1 MTGESYWTS
10 STGSTDFPALEGR
23 HTADVAVIGGGAAG
37 LWTAWELSR
46 VGRRVIVVDAGRVAG
61 ATTGGTTGRASVLQ
75 SLTYSRIAREAGQE
89 ATTAYYWAQKLA
101 VERILQVA
109 AGLGVDCELER
120 RPAYLVATTEQS
132 LPALREELTVADRAG
147 MSAVFGLEAGGLPLP
162 VAGAVRLDVQLQFHP
177 RKLLLAMATDLLRSG
192 CAIFE
197 HSRVVTV
204 DDGEPCI
211 AVTESGASVAA
222 EHVVVAT
229 GYPIT
234 TTPAIRRALR
244 PRRELV
250 VAGPI
255 ARADAP
261 DGMYVT
267 AEDPV
272 RSIRTAPLDADR
284 RLLIVAG
291 ETFEPGAGGVG
302 ERLRTLSTWAK
313 DHLGLKEVTYRWS
326 AQDYDTVDHVPLI
339 GPASAAPDHEHTW
352 IATGFGGWGMSNSV
366 AAAHLITAGIHGRGL
381 PDWAAPFAPGRLEY
395 HWQVN
400 GTTADGAGRSAVR
413 HRVEPEE
420 RAALAGIRPGEGAVV
435 DIGGEHCAAYRDDSG
450 ILHVVSGVCSHL
462 GCAVGFNDVEK
473 TWECPCHGSRFTAD
487 GAVLQGPAT
496 RPLAPVAAMTAVVG
510 G

>member
-1 MTGESYWTS
+1 V
-10 STGSTDFPALEGR
+10 PALEGR

-46 VGRRVIVVDAGRVAG
+46 IGKRVVVLDAGRIAG

-75 SLTYSRIAREAGQE
+75 ALTYSGIAREAGHE
-89 ATTAYYWAQKLA
+89 AVTAYYWAQKLA

-109 AGLGVDCELER
+109 AGLDVDCELER
-120 RPAYLVATTEQS
+120 RPAYLVATAERS
-132 LPALREELTVADRAG
+132 LPWLREELAAASRAG
-147 MSAVFGLEAGGLPLP
+147 MAVAFGLEAGGLPLP
-162 VAGAVRLDVQLQFHP
+162 VAGAIRLDVQLQFHP

-192 CAIFE
+192 CSIFE
-197 HSRVVTV
+197 NSRVVTV

-211 AVTESGASVAA
+211 AVTEAGASVAA

-250 VAGPI
+250 VAGPVPNSE
-255 ARADAP
+255 AP
-261 DGMYVT
+261 EGMYIT
-267 AEDPV
+267 ADDPV
-272 RSIRTAPLDADR
+272 RAIRTAPLDADR

-291 ETFEPGAGGVG
+291 ETFEPGAGRVG
-302 ERLRTLSTWAK
+302 ERLRALSTWAG

-326 AQDYDTVDHVPLI
+326 AQDYDSVDHVPLI
-339 GPASAAPDHEHTW
+339 GRASEAPDHEHTW

-366 AAAHLITAGIHGRGL
+366 AAAHLITAGIHGEGL
-381 PDWAAPFAPGRLEY
+381 PDWAGPFAPSRLRY
-395 HWQVN
+395 HWHVN
-400 GTTADGAGRSAVR
+400 GTTTAGAARSAVR

-420 RAALAGIRPGEGAVV
+420 RAALAGIVPGDGAVV
-435 DIGGEHCAAYRDDSG
+435 DIGGEHCAAYRDETG

-462 GCAVGFNDVEK
+462 GCTVGFNDVEK
-473 TWECPCHGSRFTAD
+473 TWECPCHGSRFTAE

-496 RPLAPVAAMTAVVG
+496 RPLAPVAMTDLVG
-510 G
+510 